1 MDKRTELL
9 KQAIKYFKAGKIDA
23 TIAKYKEILE
33 LKPDDLKVR
42 QIVGDLELKE
52 NNTVE
57 AIRQFE
63 WIADYY
69 LKDGFFTK
77 SIAMYKRI
85 SRIDPNYQDAFFK
98 LAELYTKQGL
108 IIEAKQIY
116 LDMAEEFK
124 RQMNQKRALDMYK
137 KILEFDRNNIKMR
150 LLLADSYLKEGLE
163 DAATEEYLIASDI
176 LISRKEFDKVEELV
190 EKLKTKLTSTRLTE
204 KLVTAFSHQGKNN
217 EAIQMLIDQG
227 EVLYQHTN
235 LLKMLGELL
244 FEQNRIDEAEAVFK
258 KVAAIDPSEAE
269 VILKLGR
276 VYLQREEYAK
286 TFELFEPVVQAH
298 IDNKRYDEASSFLR
312 FIIASNNSFL
322 PALYKLAQIFELS
335 GKTNNLI
342 ALYESMLPIF
352 EKNGAK
358 DKLIDILERLI
369 QLSDKPFSYEEHLAR
384 IKGDDAREEAKEEAI
399 ERVQESISFT
409 LRSVDDALKE
419 SDFAKAEQLLIKAK
433 RSHPDSLEVLRKF
446 YDFYQQIGQIEK
458 AIAIG
463 KDLLEQ
469 LRNQGHIDEY
479 NHLLDTLSNIHP
491 DDDQLVEMSG
501 NESTNIDIDFDQ
513 EELEEQ
519 LQGMADSQVL
529 PLEPAE
535 PEILILSKES
545 TIDEPDPLESS
556 KTLSSVFSELDF
568 YINDGYFGD
577 AEKLINEL
585 KKKYPENDQLVTRIE
600 RFKKETQKGKP
611 QTMPDLPVEPVESP
625 EPMPIE
631 LEPEPEPIPV
641 QPAPGRQ
648 VSGIRELDLDIE
660 PEAPPEEIDL
670 QGNIS
675 GSFDID
681 SLLPE
686 KSSPNLIDDLNLEVE
701 FDSHINAMPE
711 PHPVVSNEPQSAAAH
726 RKKSSADIQSALFE
740 IEQTV
745 MKKTATGSFLRPETI
760 EETAPRQSEQ
770 RQTPDEDVFELSSE
784 AMESGEFSLDA
795 LVEEPPSAADKL
807 PVEAQSPVNE
817 RFIDTLPEDDSLLI
831 GHLLK
836 DEDEPIVQE
845 SPFQEI
851 SHTDIP
857 FDHDEEFLGDELLI
871 FDSQGEFLTTEDHI
885 ADELQAL
892 TVWMRELEKQR
903 TSTIEKNMMEI
914 FEEFKKGVDEKI
926 GTEDYDTRYNL
937 GIAYKEMGL
946 IEESIHEFLIA
957 SKHPLKFFDSA
968 GLLGMCFREKGMNEE
983 AIAWFERA
991 LETGDRQREE
1001 YLAIKYELVQ
1011 TLKLKEDYERALTYI
1026 DEIRGEDQDYRDIAQ
1041 LSKEI
1046 RTLFKG

>member
-9 KQAIKYFKAGKIDA
+9 KQAIKSFKAGKVDA
-23 TIAKYKEILE
+23 TISKYKEILE

-42 QIVGDLELKE
+42 QIVGDLELKQ

-85 SRIDPNYQDAFFK
+85 SRIDPNYQEAFFK

-137 KILEFDRNNIKMR
+137 KILEFDRNNVKMR

-163 DAATEEYLIASDI
+163 DAAIEEYLIASDI
-176 LISRKEFDKVEELV
+176 LINRKEFDKVEELV

-204 KLVTAFSHQGKNN
+204 KLVTAYSHQGKVD
-217 EAIQMLIDQG
+217 EAIQMLLDQG
-227 EVLYQHTN
+227 DILNQN
-235 LLKMLGELL
+235 ISLLKMLGELL
-244 FEQNRIDEAEAVFK
+244 FEQNRIDEAETVFK
-258 KVAAIDPSEAE
+258 KVASIDPSEAE

-286 TFELFEPVVQAH
+286 TYELFEPVVQAH
-298 IDNKRYDEASSFLR
+298 MQNRRFDEAASFLR

-322 PALYKLAQIFELS
+322 PALYKLAEIFEKS
-335 GKTNNLI
+335 GKTNNLV

-352 EKNGAK
+352 ENSGAK
-358 DKLIDILERLI
+358 DKLIETLEHLI
-369 QLSDKPFSYEEHLAR
+369 KLSDKPFSYEEQLSR
-384 IKGDDAREEAKEEAI
+384 LKGVDAQEEAKEEAL
-399 ERVQESISFT
+399 ERVQESINFT
-409 LRSVDDALKE
+409 MRLVDESIAE
-419 SDFAKAEQLLIKAK
+419 SDYAKAEQLLLQAK
-433 RSHPDSLEVLRKF
+433 KSYPESLDVLKKI
-446 YDFYQQIGQIEK
+446 YDFYHQIGQIEK
-458 AIAIG
+458 AINQG
-463 KDLLEQ
+463 KSLLEQ
-469 LRNQGHIDEY
+469 LRNQGHTEEY
-479 NHLLDTLSNIHP
+479 NQLLETLSQIHP
-491 DDDQLVEMSG
+491 EDDQLVEMSG

-529 PLEPAE
+529 SLHQDHSEPD
-535 PEILILSKES
+535 ILILSEES

-585 KKKYPENDQLVTRIE
+585 KKKYPENSQLITRIE
-600 RFKKETQKGKP
+600 RFKKETKKEQSAP
-611 QTMPDLPVEPVESP
+611 AVP
-625 EPMPIE
+625 EP
-631 LEPEPEPIPV
+631 PIPASPPEV
-641 QPAPGRQ
+641 ELPRASGPDF
-648 VSGIRELDLDIE
+648 SGIREFDLELEGVSDQEIILSE
-660 PEAPPEEIDL
+660 NSASGLNFDKLIPEDSSAQMNEDL
-670 QGNIS
+670 
-675 GSFDID
+675 
-681 SLLPE
+681 
-686 KSSPNLIDDLNLEVE
+686 KLEVE
-701 FDSHINAMPE
+701 FDSQISPPE
-711 PHPVVSNEPQSAAAH
+711 PISFEKEPPLQPQN
-726 RKKSSADIQSALFE
+726 RKKKSADIESALFE

-745 MKKTATGSFLRPETI
+745 MKKSATGSFLRPEDI
-760 EETAPRQSEQ
+760 EITEENPIEAVIPNE
-770 RQTPDEDVFELSSE
+770 EVFELDTGSL
-784 AMESGEFSLDA
+784 ESGDFSLGK
-795 LVEEPPSAADKL
+795 LVEEPPAGADFLSIETQAEAAKQAPQN
-807 PVEAQSPVNE
+807 PVGEP
-817 RFIDTLPEDDSLLI
+817 FLDTLAEDDSLELTQ
-831 GHLLK
+831 LLK
-836 DEDEPIVQE
+836 DEDEPISQE

-857 FDHDEEFLGDELLI
+857 FDQDEDLLGEDLLV
-871 FDSQGEFLTTEDHI
+871 FDSPGEYLTTEDQI
-885 ADELQAL
+885 PDELQAL
-892 TVWMRELEKQR
+892 SHWMRELEKQR

-946 IEESIHEFLIA
+946 IEEAIHEFLIS

-991 LETGDRQREE
+991 LETRDRQKEE

-1011 TLKLKEDYERALTYI
+1011 TLKLKEDYERSLEYI
-1026 DEIRGEDQDYRDIAQ
+1026 SEIRGEDQDYRDIAQ
-1041 LSKEI
+1041 LYEEI
-1046 RTLFKG
+1046 RTLQNGS

>member
-9 KQAIKYFKAGKIDA
+9 KQAIKNFKAGKVDA

-42 QIVGDLELKE
+42 QIVGDLELKQ

-85 SRIDPNYQDAFFK
+85 SRIDPNYQEAFFK

-150 LLLADSYLKEGLE
+150 LLLADSYLKENLE
-163 DAATEEYLIASDI
+163 EAAIEEYLIASDI

-190 EKLKTKLTSTRLTE
+190 DKLKTKLTSTRLTE
-204 KLVTAFSHQGKNN
+204 KLVTAYSHQGKVD
-217 EAIQMLIDQG
+217 EAIQMLLDQG
-227 EVLYQHTN
+227 EVLYQN
-235 LLKMLGELL
+235 IGLLKMLGELL

-258 KVAAIDPSEAE
+258 KVASIDPSEAE

-276 VYLQREEYAK
+276 VYLQREEYSK

-298 IDNKRYDEASSFLR
+298 IENRRFDEAASFLR

-352 EKNGAK
+352 EKSGAK
-358 DKLIDILERLI
+358 DKLIGLLERLI
-369 QLSDKPFSYEEHLAR
+369 KLSDKPFTYEEHLSR
-384 IKGDDAREEAKEEAI
+384 LKGEDARDEAKEEAV
-399 ERVQESISFT
+399 ERAQESINFT
-409 LRSVDDALKE
+409 LRSVEDSLKE
-419 SDFAKAEQLLIKAK
+419 SDFSKAEQLLLKAK
-433 RSHPDSLEVLRKF
+433 RSYPDNLDVLRKI
-446 YDFYQQIGQIEK
+446 YDFYNQIGQIEK
-458 AIAIG
+458 AITQG
-463 KDLLEQ
+463 KTLLEQ
-469 LRNQGHIDEY
+469 LRNQGHSEEY
-479 NHLLDTLSNIHP
+479 NQLLETLSQIHP
-491 DDDQLVEMSG
+491 EDDQLVEMSG

-529 PLEPAE
+529 SLNQEPAD
-535 PEILILSKES
+535 PDILVLSEES

-585 KKKYPENDQLVTRIE
+585 KKKYPENNQLITRIE
-600 RFKKETQKGKP
+600 RFKKETKQEKP
-611 QTMPDLPVEPVESP
+611 S
-625 EPMPIE
+625 
-631 LEPEPEPIPV
+631 
-641 QPAPGRQ
+641 
-648 VSGIRELDLDIE
+648 
-660 PEAPPEEIDL
+660 APPEQAPEDILITETPKPDIQSHPVSGVRELELDMEPVAESAMNL
-670 QGNIS
+670 QDSIS
-675 GSFDID
+675 DQFNVEN
-681 SLLPE
+681 LLPE
-686 KSSPNLIDDLNLEVE
+686 KNAPNLLDDDMNLVVE
-701 FDSHINAMPE
+701 FDSQVAITE
-711 PHPVVSNEPQSAAAH
+711 PHDIISQTPPPPS
-726 RKKSSADIQSALFE
+726 RKKSTVDIQSALFDL
-740 IEQTV
+740 EQTV
-745 MKKTATGSFLRPETI
+745 MKKGATGSFLRS
-760 EETAPRQSEQ
+760 EEIVIPSPKPSAMLPNE
-770 RQTPDEDVFELSSE
+770 EVFELDNESL
-784 AMESGEFSLDA
+784 ESGEFSLSQLTD
-795 LVEEPPSAADKL
+795 EPESSEMAFPPASKPENNA
-807 PVEAQSPVNE
+807 
-817 RFIDTLPEDDSLLI
+817 FIDTLAEEDPLELN
-831 GHLLK
+831 HLLK
-836 DEDEPIVQE
+836 DEEGPLSQE

-851 SHTDIP
+851 SQTDIP
-857 FDHDEEFLGDELLI
+857 FEQDEDFLGEELLV
-871 FDSQGEFLTTEDHI
+871 FDSPSDYLTTEDHI
-885 ADELQAL
+885 AEELLSLAS
-892 TVWMRELEKQR
+892 WMRELEKQR

-946 IEESIHEFLIA
+946 IEEAIHEFLIA

-968 GLLGMCFREKGMNEE
+968 GLLGMCFREKGMNDE

-991 LETGDRQREE
+991 LETKGRQKEE
-1001 YLAIKYELVQ
+1001 YLAIRYELVQ
-1011 TLKLKEDYERALTYI
+1011 TLKLKEDYERAFEYI
-1026 DEIRGEDQDYRDIAQ
+1026 NEIRGEDQDYRDIAQ
-1041 LSKEI
+1041 LLQEI
-1046 RTLFKG
+1046 ETLQKS

>member
-9 KQAIKYFKAGKIDA
+9 KQAIKQFKAGKIDA

-33 LKPDDLKVR
+33 IKPDDLKVR
-42 QIVGDLELKE
+42 QIVGDLELKQ

-85 SRIDPNYQDAFFK
+85 SRIDPNYQEAFFK

-163 DAATEEYLIASDI
+163 EAATEEYLIASDI
-176 LISRKEFDKVEELV
+176 LINRKEFDKVEELV
-190 EKLKTKLTSTRLTE
+190 EKLKTKLSSSRLTE
-204 KLVTAFSHQGKNN
+204 KLVTAYSHQGKVN
-217 EAIQMLIDQG
+217 EAIQMLLDQG
-227 EVLYQHTN
+227 EILYQHIS

-258 KVAAIDPSEAE
+258 KVASIDPSEAE

-298 IDNKRYDEASSFLR
+298 MENKRFDEAASFLR

-322 PALYKLAQIFELS
+322 PALYKLAEIFELS

-352 EKNGAK
+352 ENNGAK
-358 DKLIDILERLI
+358 DKLIDTLERLI
-369 QLSDKPFSYEEHLAR
+369 KLSDKPFSYEEHLAR
-384 IKGDDAREEAKEEAI
+384 LKGEDAREEAKEEAI
-399 ERVQESISFT
+399 ERVQESISYT
-409 LRSVDDALKE
+409 LRSVDECLRE
-419 SDFAKAEQLLIKAK
+419 SDFAKAEQLLLRAK
-433 RSHPDSLEVLRKF
+433 KNHPENLDILRKA

-458 AIAIG
+458 AISQG

-469 LRNQGHIDEY
+469 LRNQGHTEEY
-479 NHLLDTLSNIHP
+479 NQLLDTLSNIHP
-491 DDDQLVEMSG
+491 EDDQLVEMSG
-501 NESTNIDIDFDQ
+501 NETTNIDIDFDQ

-519 LQGMADSQVL
+519 LQGMGDSQML
-529 PLEPAE
+529 AIQHEAPES
-535 PEILILSKES
+535 EILILSEDH
-545 TIDEPDPLESS
+545 TVDEPDPLESS

-585 KKKYPENDQLVTRIE
+585 KKKYPENDQLVNRIE
-600 RFKKETQKGKP
+600 RFKKEVQKDQAP
-611 QTMPDLPVEPVESP
+611 P
-625 EPMPIE
+625 EPIQEP
-631 LEPEPEPIPV
+631 LPKPPPEPEPVPPPPV
-641 QPAPGRQ
+641 QPT
-648 VSGIRELDLDIE
+648 SGIREFDLELE
-660 PEAPPEEIDL
+660 PVVAEEIDDK
-670 QGNIS
+670 GNIS
-675 GSFDID
+675 GSFDLD
-681 SLLPE
+681 ALLPE
-686 KSSPNLIDDLNLEVE
+686 KSSPSLLDEFKLEVD
-701 FDSHINAMPE
+701 FDSGISSPE
-711 PHPVVSNEPQSAAAH
+711 PHPVVTQAPPPAPG
-726 RKKSSADIQSALFE
+726 KKKGAVDIQSALFE

-745 MKKTATGSFLRPETI
+745 MKKGSSGTFLKPEEI
-760 EETAPRQSEQ
+760 EPPPLQPEEIIPSE
-770 RQTPDEDVFELSSE
+770 EVFELDNESL
-784 AMESGEFSLDA
+784 ESGEFSLN
-795 LVEEPPSAADKL
+795 LIEEQSPAAQKAEATPP
-807 PVEAQSPVNE
+807 PSPVNE
-817 RFIDTLPEDDSLLI
+817 TFIDTLPEDDSLAFN
-831 GHLLK
+831 HLLK
-836 DEDEPIVQE
+836 EEDEPLVTE

-857 FDHDEEFLGDELLI
+857 FEQDEDLLGDELLV
-871 FDSQGEFLTTEDHI
+871 FDSQSEFMNTEDSV
-885 ADELQAL
+885 ASELQAL
-892 TVWMRELEKQR
+892 SNWMRELEKQR

-946 IEESIHEFLIA
+946 IEEAIHEFLIS

-983 AIAWFERA
+983 AVTWFERA
-991 LETGDRQREE
+991 LETDDRQKEE
-1001 YLAIKYELVQ
+1001 YLAIKYELVL
-1011 TLKLKEDYERALTYI
+1011 TFKLKEDYENALKYI
-1026 DEIRGEDQDYRDIAQ
+1026 EEIRGEDRDYRDIAQ
-1041 LSKEI
+1041 LSQEI
-1046 RTLFKG
+1046 KSLSEG

>member
-9 KQAIKYFKAGKIDA
+9 KQAIKSFKAGKVDA

-42 QIVGDLELKE
+42 QLVGDLELKQ

-85 SRIDPNYQDAFFK
+85 SRIDPNYQEAFFK

-116 LDMAEEFK
+116 LDMAEEYK

-176 LISRKEFDKVEELV
+176 LINRKEFDKVEELV

-204 KLVTAFSHQGKNN
+204 KLVTSYSHQGKTN
-217 EAIQMLIDQG
+217 EAIQMLLDQG
-227 EVLYQHTN
+227 DVLYQHVS

-258 KVAAIDPSEAE
+258 KVASIDPSEAE

-286 TFELFEPVVQAH
+286 TFELFEPVVRAH
-298 IDNKRYDEASSFLR
+298 MENRRYDEAASFLR

-322 PALYKLAQIFELS
+322 PALYKLAQIFEES

-352 EKNGAK
+352 EKNGSK
-358 DKLIDILERLI
+358 DKLIDTLERLI
-369 QLSDKPFSYEEHLAR
+369 RLSDKPFSYEEYLSRLTGA
-384 IKGDDAREEAKEEAI
+384 DAREEAKEEAI
-399 ERVQESISFT
+399 ERLQESISFI
-409 LRSVDDALKE
+409 LRIVEESIRE
-419 SDFAKAEQLLIKAK
+419 SDYAKAEQLLIKAK
-433 RSHPDSLEVLRKF
+433 RSYPESLDVLRKTYEF
-446 YDFYQQIGQIEK
+446 YNQIGQIEK
-458 AIAIG
+458 AINQG

-469 LRNQGHIDEY
+469 LRNQGHSEEY
-479 NHLLDTLSNIHP
+479 NQLLETLSQIHP
-491 DDDQLVEMSG
+491 EDDQLVEMSG

-519 LQGMADSQVL
+519 LGMADSQVL
-529 PLEPAE
+529 SLHQDAAE
-535 PEILILSKES
+535 PEILVLSEES

-585 KKKYPENDQLVTRIE
+585 KKKYPENNQLINRIE
-600 RFKKETQKGKP
+600 RFKKEAKKD
-611 QTMPDLPVEPVESP
+611 MP
-625 EPMPIE
+625 EPLE
-631 LEPEPEPIPV
+631 LTPPPMARKPEPI
-641 QPAPGRQ
+641 QPPQSHPA
-648 VSGIRELDLDIE
+648 SGVRELELDIE
-660 PEAPPEEIDL
+660 PTFREEMDL
-670 QGNIS
+670 DGNIS
-675 GSFDID
+675 GQFD
-681 SLLPE
+681 LEGFLPE
-686 KSSPNLIDDLNLEVE
+686 KSADHLMSDMKLEVE
-701 FDSHINAMPE
+701 FDSQISTPE
-711 PHPVVSNEPQSAAAH
+711 PHPVSPEPPPAVH

-740 IEQTV
+740 IEQTI
-745 MKKTATGSFLRPETI
+745 MKKGSSGSFLRSDEIEPTPKPETI
-760 EETAPRQSEQ
+760 TIPNEE
-770 RQTPDEDVFELSSE
+770 VFELDNESL
-784 AMESGEFSLDA
+784 ESGDFSIGELTEEPLGPDTA
-795 LVEEPPSAADKL
+795 FLSEPPSRVLAA
-807 PVEAQSPVNE
+807 QMPVNE
-817 RFIDTLPEDDSLLI
+817 PFIDTLAEEDPLELDQ
-831 GHLLK
+831 LLK
-836 DEDEPIVQE
+836 DEDEPVSQE

-851 SHTDIP
+851 SQTDIP
-857 FDHDEEFLGDELLI
+857 YEQDEEFLGEELLI
-871 FDSQGEFLTTEDHI
+871 FDSPGEYLTIEDHVAVEI
-885 ADELQAL
+885 L
-892 TVWMRELEKQR
+892 TLGNWMRELEKQR

-946 IEESIHEFLIA
+946 IEEAIHEFLIS

-968 GLLGMCFREKGMNEE
+968 GLLGMCFRDKGMNEE

-991 LETGDRQREE
+991 LETRNRQQEE

-1011 TLKLKEDYERALTYI
+1011 TLKLIEDYEQAFQYI
-1026 DEIRGEDQDYRDIAQ
+1026 NEIRGEDQDYRDIAQ
-1041 LSKEI
+1041 IFHEI
-1046 RTLFKG
+1046 QTLHNK